1 MHMVGKK
8 KPKKKTFCMVYLLKK
23 LGQIF
28 LEEDRIWSEFCGFH
42 SCDIFLLVFPASW
55 YLKNW
60 SNLRVFF
67 NFSGKT
73 TLYLFYQEAH
83 GFALSNFLILASL
96 IPKCLYPLI
105 HWQMNSLIHWQKDIF
120 WFHHFLF
127 ISWSAH
133 TVRNFLCTVR
143 NFLLSTV

>member
-1 MHMVGKK
+1 MKK
-8 KPKKKTFCMVYLLKK
+8 KKK

-28 LEEDRIWSEFCGFH
+28 LEEDRIWSEFVD
-42 SCDIFLLVFPASW
+42 SIPVIFFYQYFLQVGIFEELIKF
-55 YLKNW
+55 K
-60 SNLRVFF
+60 VFF
-67 NFSGKT
+67 YFSGKT

-120 WFHHFLF
+120 
-127 ISWSAH
+127 
-133 TVRNFLCTVR
+133 
-143 NFLLSTV
+143 